1 MYNASDYGTPGDVND
16 VVMGC
21 PPDPCGIVCLDIKP
35 DSDVNKINLKSKGV
49 IPVALMGSSRL
60 DVNDIDPATVTF
72 GPGAAP
78 EAHKVMIHY
87 EDVNMDG
94 VMDAVFHFRTQES
107 GLLPGDID
115 ACIYWEDW
123 NGNAF
128 SCCDSVTTFSST
140 DDPGA
145 PGLSHLEEDLDLPQQ
160 DASKGIHSADV
171 TGFGCGGSIGAP
183 PMGPEEFFGGMLPL
197 MLLGLALVL
206 SRAVRLARVG
216 Q

>member
-1 MYNASDYGTPGDVND
+1 
-16 VVMGC
+16 MGC

-49 IPVALMGSSRL
+49 IPVALLGSSRL

-78 EAHKVMIHY
+78 EAHKVLIHY

-94 VMDAVFHFRTQES
+94 EMDAVFHFRTQEA

-115 ACIYWEDW
+115 ACIDWQDW
-123 NGNAF
+123 NGNAY
-128 SCCDSVTTFSST
+128 SCCDSVTVMST
-140 DDPGA
+140 TDEPGV
-145 PGLSHLEEDLDLPQQ
+145 PGPSHVEKDLDRP
-160 DASKGIHSADV
+160 DTEV
-171 TGFGCGGSIGAP
+171 TGFGCAGTVGAP
-183 PMGPEEFFGGMLPL
+183 PMGPEELFGSMLPL
-197 MLLGLALVL
+197 ILLGLALVL
-206 SRAVRLARVG
+206 SRAVRFARVR